1 MEVLTNKETSAVLLK
16 GSGNG
21 LRLIIP
27 DDVPIDKVVEDA
39 RLLLKEASAMV
50 SGMDIIVDTGT
61 RPVGEQELIFL
72 LQHLIWA
79 ECLRVSFWRCENSAT
94 NELISKGG
102 FKLEIPP
109 AQINSQDYDALVID
123 RSLRS
128 GQRISHPGDVLV
140 MGNVHDGAEVSA
152 NGNVCVFGRLSG
164 VVHAGADGDDRR
176 FITAD
181 NFNARQIRIG
191 NKVSNDVDLSDHSW
205 WGRPV
210 IISVERGSFQ
220 ITERK

>member
-1 MEVLTNKETSAVLLK
+1 MTNRQSETVLLK

-21 LRLIIP
+21 LKLIIP
-27 DDVPIDKVVEDA
+27 RELPISKVLEDA
-39 RLLLKEASAMV
+39 GAVLDGASAMV
-50 SGMDIIVDTGT
+50 GGMAIAIDTGD
-61 RPVGEQELIFL
+61 RSLNEEDLLLVLRDLIL
-72 LQHLIWA
+72 SYSIK
-79 ECLRVSFWRCENSAT
+79 VSFWRSDDLNTREMLFNS
-94 NELISKGG
+94 G
-102 FKLEIPP
+102 FRVDAPSALKCD
-109 AQINSQDYDALVID
+109 QDYDALVID

-128 GQRISHPGDVLV
+128 GQRISHLGDVLV

-152 NGNVCVFGRLSG
+152 SGNICVFGRLSG
-164 VVHAGADGDDRR
+164 VAHAGSNGDDRR

-191 NKVSNDVDLSDHSW
+191 SKVSNDVDLSDHPW

-210 IISVERGSFQ
+210 IISVERGAFQ